1 MWRIGVYINWVYH
14 HDYNSSKAIIFLAR
28 KPTKEKLEQILEEL
42 RRLAI
47 EEAERQMGYSIDEMR
62 KHGAIAEV
70 DPEIGAFEG
79 VETEQVEYNPDL
91 IGETVVKTEHV
102 KTKWRTSKKKHR

>member
-14 HDYNSSKAIIFLAR
+14 HDYNASKAITFLAR

-62 KHGAIAEV
+62 KHGAIAEAN
-70 DPEIGAFEG
+70 PEIEAFEG
-79 VETEQVEYNPDL
+79 VEMEQVEYDPDL
-91 IGETVVKTEHV
+91 IGETMVKTEHV
-102 KTKWRTSKKKHR
+102 KTKWRTGKKKHR